1 MVIKKMRRLGGP
13 TLKKC
18 FKNYVLI
25 INVNITK
32 LSEDQYCKRVQY
44 NWLTINPKL
53 IGTKTNQEEAPNLLC
68 YCRRSINKLCPDWYD
83 YKSGSFQIL

>member
-18 FKNYVLI
+18 FENYVLI

-44 NWLTINPKL
+44 NWLTINPK
-53 IGTKTNQEEAPNLLC
+53 
-68 YCRRSINKLCPDWYD
+68 
-83 YKSGSFQIL
+83 